1 MNCKTEFF
9 APHRWLNKLSL
20 VGCNQC
26 CILVQ
31 GCLMFCFRE
40 DSFFLEF
47 YTCKWD
53 SVKVLSL
60 TGFEINFLANQ
71 LYSSVS
77 NNVCL
82 NSADK
87 CDKCMNR
94 LVSISWWLVK
104 KKYWWF
110 NNALLHFPFNF
121 HYAWVEN
128 SWSTPLQNVV
138 CLDSSYCRL
147 LNTFFNFL
155 LKALSFFFTPAPGA
169 LHSVWNGT
177 SSLLFC
183 LIFHFL
189 FTNFRPW
196 PFSEKA
202 IQESLHLISIING
215 WTLRSRSKRKMKQT
229 LKRARWQRYNF

>member
-1 MNCKTEFF
+1 
-9 APHRWLNKLSL
+9 
-20 VGCNQC
+20 
-26 CILVQ
+26 
-31 GCLMFCFRE
+31 MFCFRE
-40 DSFFLEF
+40 GSFFLEF

-77 NNVCL
+77 INVCL

-87 CDKCMNR
+87 CGKCMNG
-94 LVSISWWLVK
+94 LVPISWWSVK

-110 NNALLHFPFNF
+110 NNALLHFPFNL

-128 SWSTPLQNVV
+128 SWSTLQNVV

-147 LNTFFNFL
+147 LNAFFNFL
-155 LKALSFFFTPAPGA
+155 WKALSFFFTPAPGA
-169 LHSVWNGT
+169 LHSVWNCT
-177 SSLLFC
+177 SSLLFYS
-183 LIFHFL
+183 IFHFL

-196 PFSEKA
+196 PFSEKT

-215 WTLRSRSKRKMKQT
+215 CTLRSQSKRKRKQT
-229 LKRARWQRYNF
+229 MK